1 MVPPNPQILALVSFP
16 GAEIKDLYVH
26 ENVPPEPEFPLTTT
40 PVIPEVKSA
49 PTHTQHPPTQ
59 PSTRPAS
66 TVAPPAKEDNVISEP
81 SSSVP
86 RRAVAS
92 KDREE
97 GKTEHP
103 RDTNERNDRGGRGR
117 GRDGRGGRGRDH
129 GHGEREGRAERGR
142 GRGRGRAGPGST
154 LTASDGV
161 AVTDRSAPP
170 PPPATLSQNT
180 APPRLVQP
188 QGAAGT
194 GEHLLRMRERQATGA
209 VGKSNVESGTEFDF
223 QASASGF
230 NKSSIAAELTEQLK
244 ARIHLYKKD
253 DFFDNISSDHTDRL
267 EGKQT
272 GLTPSME
279 RKLNQDTFGAIA
291 LQSNHRRGGYRGR
304 GGRGRGYGRGR
315 FSHPT
320 PAT

>member
-1 MVPPNPQILALVSFP
+1 
-16 GAEIKDLYVH
+16 
-26 ENVPPEPEFPLTTT
+26 
-40 PVIPEVKSA
+40 
-49 PTHTQHPPTQ
+49 
-59 PSTRPAS
+59 
-66 TVAPPAKEDNVISEP
+66 
-81 SSSVP
+81 
-86 RRAVAS
+86 
-92 KDREE
+92 
-97 GKTEHP
+97 
-103 RDTNERNDRGGRGR
+103 
-117 GRDGRGGRGRDH
+117 
-129 GHGEREGRAERGR
+129 
-142 GRGRGRAGPGST
+142 
-154 LTASDGV
+154 
-161 AVTDRSAPP
+161 
-170 PPPATLSQNT
+170 
-180 APPRLVQP
+180 
-188 QGAAGT
+188 
-194 GEHLLRMRERQATGA
+194 MRERQATGA